1 MTYYELVHTYFE
13 RSVALQ
19 WYWTIYVVVIGGVG
33 AFSIF
38 RQRPE
43 LTTTLIVTILYAG
56 FAYKN
61 LGAIEATA
69 EERQAVRLAI
79 LDFPDRSGVDIKR
92 VRDKLEATMPEYD
105 IAGARHFHWACDGL
119 LIAFLWIKEWYR
131 KKAQRSDAHHIA

>member
-1 MTYYELVHTYFE
+1 MNYSELVQAYFE

-19 WYWTIYVVVIGGVG
+19 WYWTIYVIVIGGVG

-43 LTTTLIVTILYAG
+43 LTTTLLVTVLYAG

-69 EERQAVRLAI
+69 EERAAIRLAI
-79 LDFPDRSGVDIKR
+79 MQYPDTGTNAADVKR
-92 VRDKLEATMPEYD
+92 LREKLEPTMPEYD
-105 IAGARHFHWACDGL
+105 VAGARYFHWVCDL
-119 LIAFLWIKEWYR
+119 LTIAFLWVKEWHRR
-131 KKAQRSDAHHIA
+131 KAANLTLA